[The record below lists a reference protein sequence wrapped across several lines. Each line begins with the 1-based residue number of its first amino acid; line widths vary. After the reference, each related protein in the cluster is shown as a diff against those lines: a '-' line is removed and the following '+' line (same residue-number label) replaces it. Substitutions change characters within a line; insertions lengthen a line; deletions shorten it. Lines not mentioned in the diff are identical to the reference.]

1 MSCYILFHL
10 SSFSGNNVCEAGE
23 SSCSVDCGPFELAP
37 RFSWPGKDMYNFNT
51 NALFDVEAVNDVI
64 LSGISFRVGNVDFG
78 KARFTVL
85 L

>member
-1 MSCYILFHL
+1 
-10 SSFSGNNVCEAGE
+10 
-23 SSCSVDCGPFELAP
+23 
-37 RFSWPGKDMYNFNT
+37 MYNFNT